1 MNNLLG
7 YLGDNCCGGRPELCA
22 PARRKAERRS
32 SKTRKEDCAMKRLHV
47 HVAVEDL
54 TQQCNKFPLTSS
66 AE

>member
-1 MNNLLG
+1 VRAG
-7 YLGDNCCGGRPELCA
+7 AAQGREA
-22 PARRKAERRS
+22 IVQN
-32 SKTRKEDCAMKRLHV
+32 KEGDCAMKRLHV